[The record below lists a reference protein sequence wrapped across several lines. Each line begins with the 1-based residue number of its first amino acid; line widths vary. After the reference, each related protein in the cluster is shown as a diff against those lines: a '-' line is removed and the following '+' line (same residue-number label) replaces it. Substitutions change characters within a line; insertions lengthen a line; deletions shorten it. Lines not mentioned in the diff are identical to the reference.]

1 MLDMGFGGGIAASMK
16 AIRSLGADGHF
27 AISESGG
34 EALIQAFREMATWV
48 DNNLGQL
55 NLIAQEPPLGS
66 SHGATTIKPYAQQVA
81 TDQQGFITMLKEFR
95 KALADAELG
104 VQDAMRNYEQID
116 SAKAKTFQAGS

>member
-1 MLDMGFGGGIAASMK
+1 MLDVGTGGIAASMK
-16 AIRSLGADGHF
+16 AIRSLGAEGHF

-34 EALIQAFREMATWV
+34 EALIQAFREMGTWV
-48 DNNLGQL
+48 DNNLVQL

-66 SHGATTIKPYAQQVA
+66 SHGATTIKPYVQQVA

-95 KALADAELG
+95 KALRDAELG

-116 SAKAKTFQAGS
+116 SAKASTFRANG